1 MEHKGDE
8 RLGLR
13 SEKMRRLVGNI
24 PVSVYLASIV
34 VVVLSVVMLAVLVLI
49 FDEAILLQ

>member
-24 PVSVYLASIV
+24 PMSIYWANTIV
-34 VVVLSVVMLAVLVLI
+34 LVFSVVVLAIMLYI
-49 FDEAILLQ
+49 FGK

>member
-24 PVSVYLASIV
+24 PEPVYWVSLG